1 MTLLMRSQSAAAG
14 ALDLGLGGPAERRSF
29 DWSRSQGP
37 IFGLKVFGAAMTALY
52 IGLALGLERPFWAML
67 TAFIVAQPLTGM
79 ALSKGAYRIAGTLA
93 GASWAVFNLMAFAG
107 APELQALGFAAWLGL
122 CVYLASIDR
131 TARAYAFALA
141 GYTACLIGLPSV
153 DTPIS
158 IFDVALARVEEIT
171 LGTLCMTLIDAVVLP
186 QPAGPVLLQR
196 LDAWLGNTGRWARD
210 VLAGTVDRA
219 TARVDMRRLIASAA
233 ALDELRG
240 HASYDTP
247 ALRRADRGL
256 RLIQRRSQ
264 MVLSVLV
271 AIGHR
276 LATFRDRRPEIS
288 QELTPL
294 LGRIA
299 AWMDHG
305 AGGASEPDQHTGL
318 RAAIAARVP
327 DDEAIRGDSDRLLF
341 RTLVHRL
348 DDLVKVWAG
357 LGELRHGLMAGRQP
371 AGTVEPL
378 SRHRDH
384 LLAGVTAISAFLTV
398 LVCSAIWIATA
409 WPQGATAT
417 MMAGTI
423 CALLGIRD
431 EPVQPAQQFLVMS
444 VAGSVLAMI
453 YLFAVL
459 PRVDGF
465 VPLTLVLAPVFLPLA
480 MCLQQPARAARAMP
494 LIMGSLA
501 LMALDQTFDADI
513 AGFVNGAIALN
524 LGVAIAVIVLRL
536 GRSLGIEWEVERVMR
551 AVRRDVARLA
561 AGDAAL
567 DRAAFESRMHDR
579 VALLFPRLAGADQA
593 LAGRLGD
600 ALVALRVGINILL
613 LRRTTPGLPGD
624 AQRALAELNESIIGS
639 ADDRHRLGHN
649 LARTLE
655 LADGAMATLAAAPVT
670 PASTDAL
677 LALAG
682 IRHALSWHGLL
693 AQPLPET
700 PAT

>member
-1 MTLLMRSQSAAAG
+1 MPAAEPPR
-14 ALDLGLGGPAERRSF
+14 L
-29 DWSRSQGP
+29 DWSRLRTP
-37 IFGLKVFGAAMTALY
+37 VFGLKVFGAAMAALY

-79 ALSKGAYRIAGTLA
+79 VLSKGAYRMAGTA
-93 GASWAVFNLMAFAG
+93 VGACWAVFNLVALAG
-107 APELQALGFAAWLGL
+107 APELQALGFAVWLGL

-131 TARAYAFALA
+131 TARAYAFVLA

-153 DTPIS
+153 EAPGA

-171 LGTLCMTLIDAVVLP
+171 LGTLCMTLIDAIVLP
-186 QPAGPVLLQR
+186 QAVGPVLLQR
-196 LDAWLGNTGRWARD
+196 LDGWLAATGRWARD

-219 TARVDMRRLIASAA
+219 AARADMRRLIASAA

-240 HASYDTP
+240 HAAYDSP

-264 MVLSVLV
+264 MLLSVLM
-271 AIGHR
+271 AIGTR
-276 LATFRDRRPEIS
+276 LATFRDSRPDIG
-288 QELTPL
+288 QELAPL
-294 LGRIA
+294 LRQVA
-299 AWMDHG
+299 DWL
-305 AGGASEPDQHTGL
+305 GGGTLDPGELTAL
-318 RAAIAARVP
+318 RANIAGQVP
-327 DDEAIRGDSDRLLF
+327 ADAAVRGDADRLLL

-348 DDLVKVWAG
+348 DDLVTLWAG
-357 LGELRHGLMAGRQP
+357 LGELRHGLTTGGQP
-371 AGTVEPL
+371 TGAVEPL
-378 SRHRDH
+378 ARHRDH
-384 LLAGVTAISAFLTV
+384 LLAGVTAISACLTV
-398 LVCSAIWIATA
+398 LLCAVIWIATA
-409 WPQGATAT
+409 WPQGSTAT

-431 EPVQPAQQFLVMS
+431 EPVRPAQQFLVMS

-453 YLFAVL
+453 YLFVVL

-465 VPLTLVLAPVFLPLA
+465 VPLILVLAPVYLPLA
-480 MCLQQPARAARAMP
+480 MCLQRPALAAKAMP

-561 AGDAAL
+561 AGDATL
-567 DRAAFESRMHDR
+567 DRATFESRMHDR
-579 VALLFPRLAGADQA
+579 VAMLFPRLAGADQA
-593 LAGRLGD
+593 LAARLGD
-600 ALVALRVGINILL
+600 ALVALRVGLNILL
-613 LRRTTPGLPGD
+613 LRRTMPDLPHTVRD
-624 AQRALAELNESIIGS
+624 ALARLNRSIIAS

-649 LARTLE
+649 LAHTLALADAALAE
-655 LADGAMATLAAAPVT
+655 LASAPVT
-670 PASTDAL
+670 PATTEAL

-693 AQPLPET
+693 AEPEA
-700 PAT
+700 PAP